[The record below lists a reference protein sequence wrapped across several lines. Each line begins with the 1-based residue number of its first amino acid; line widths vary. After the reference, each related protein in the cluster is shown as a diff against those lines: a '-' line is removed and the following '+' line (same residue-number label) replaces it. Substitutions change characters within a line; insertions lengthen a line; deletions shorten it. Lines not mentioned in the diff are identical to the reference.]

1 MNLYSLTT
9 KNDILK
15 ILLKLLNGN
24 EDVSLYIYMLSKNLL
39 DKDISNYHTNC
50 ILDNLNNNYIS
61 DIFINNNIPLLLEH
75 KIFLIIHKI
84 KNESINFMRT
94 IYLLLAEININKND
108 NMFNL
113 MYDNEKYN
121 DSRIMV
127 NRIHMLQSINVIG
140 GYNRYSQNN
149 NYNFMLSLEGDKFK
163 WQLSE
168 DKYPPSDPSIFHKI
182 RYLNGLKDH
191 LKYVLYDDYNMWLNE
206 EISHIVIPSY

>member
-61 DIFINNNIPLLLEH
+61 DIFINNNIPLLLEQ

-84 KNESINFMRT
+84 KNESINFMKT
-94 IYLLLAEININKND
+94 IYLLLAEININKSD

-149 NYNFMLSLEGDKFK
+149 
-163 WQLSE
+163 
-168 DKYPPSDPSIFHKI
+168 
-182 RYLNGLKDH
+182 
-191 LKYVLYDDYNMWLNE
+191 
-206 EISHIVIPSY
+206 